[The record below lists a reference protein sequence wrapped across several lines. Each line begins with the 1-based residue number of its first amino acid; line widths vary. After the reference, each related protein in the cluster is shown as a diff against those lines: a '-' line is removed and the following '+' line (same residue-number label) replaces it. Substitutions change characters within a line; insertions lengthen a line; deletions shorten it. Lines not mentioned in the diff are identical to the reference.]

1 MTELE
6 PGVDD
11 ADLSNASTST
21 PSRRSLL
28 AKGVAGLFSLLLIGA
43 ILAPIQQNWR
53 TKRGMDTEGGARG
66 DSFPFS
72 YYPMFSLKRGQLYKV
87 NYLVGLDAQGNRH
100 PISHELAGEGGF
112 NQTRRQI
119 DRLNRRRKGHTL
131 CRHVAANVAG
141 KRKPPYTEIV
151 TVQVVTGAYE
161 FAKYFVGD
169 KRPLSEVVRA
179 SCPIADRAALARAPE
194 GEP

>member
-1 MTELE
+1 
-6 PGVDD
+6 
-11 ADLSNASTST
+11 
-21 PSRRSLL
+21 
-28 AKGVAGLFSLLLIGA
+28 
-43 ILAPIQQNWR
+43 
-53 TKRGMDTEGGARG
+53 MDTEGGARG

-72 YYPMFSLKRGQLYKV
+72 YYPMFSQKRGQLYKV

-100 PISHELAGEGGF
+100 LISHELAGEGGF

-119 DRLNRRRKGHTL
+119 DKLVRRKRANAL
-131 CRHVAANVAG
+131 CRRVAAEVAEEIE
-141 KRKPPYTEIV
+141 PPYTGIV
-151 TVQVVTGAYE
+151 TVQIVTGAYE

-169 KRPLSEVVRA
+169 KRPVSEVVRA